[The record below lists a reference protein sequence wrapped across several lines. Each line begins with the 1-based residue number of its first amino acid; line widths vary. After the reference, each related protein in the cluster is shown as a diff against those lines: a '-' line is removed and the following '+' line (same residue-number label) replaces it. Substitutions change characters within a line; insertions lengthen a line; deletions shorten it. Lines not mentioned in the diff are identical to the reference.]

1 MTPAAILATL
11 ALLTGTRYGEVVPDS
26 LQVAAGLMM
35 LLFPAVLAYVVIVHK
50 AMGVGMAIR
59 QGLQYALARR
69 VVVFIQMTMGIVVLF
84 GLLARARRM
93 VLAFACTSTVLLIL
107 GWTLNPSL
115 DADPVGLINRGLA
128 LFVIWA
134 IAGMAYH
141 YLNAQ
146 HELEAA
152 LRHLAESDPLTQILN
167 RVGIMTELSR
177 RFAEFQRYGSVF
189 SVLMVDVDHFKQV
202 NDRLGHLAGDQVL
215 RRVAGIV
222 RSALR
227 EVDSVGRYGGEEFLV
242 VLPGTRLDSAV
253 NTAERIRVAIEQIPI
268 RVDREQVR
276 VTVSIGAMSAEPGGP
291 DTVDQLIG
299 GADRAMYEAK
309 HSGRNRV
316 IPPPKPPALRAA
328 PPLIA
333 PSPTAPGV
341 PDKGPAARVVL

>member
-1 MTPAAILATL
+1 MLRYLSFNTATICAVVLGIISSGVYFALDVHYTP
-11 ALLTGTRYGEVVPDS
+11 D
-26 LQVAAGLMM
+26 
-35 LLFPAVLAYVVIVHK
+35 VLV
-50 AMGVGMAIR
+50 GV
-59 QGLQYALARR
+59 LY
-69 VVVFIQMTMGIVVLF
+69 TTVVLF

-93 VLAFACTSTVLLIL
+93 VLAFASTSTVLIVL
-107 GWTLNPSL
+107 GWLLNPVVDSSS
-115 DADPVGLINRGLA
+115 AVGFINRGLA

-167 RVGIMTELSR
+167 RVGIMTELGR
-177 RFAEFQRYGSVF
+177 RFAEFQRYGSLF
-189 SVLMVDVDHFKQV
+189 SVLMIDVDHFKQI
-202 NDRLGHLAGDQVL
+202 NDRCGHLAGDQVL

-253 NTAERIRVAIEQIPI
+253 NTAERIRIALEQIPI
-268 RVDREQVR
+268 RVEREQVR
-276 VTVSIGAMSAEPGGP
+276 VTVSIGAATATLDGP
-291 DTVDQLIG
+291 KTADALID

-309 HSGRNRV
+309 HGGRNRV
-316 IPPPKPPALRAA
+316 IPPPPPKSPLARTASTSSATTTTPAA
-328 PPLIA
+328 SA
-333 PSPTAPGV
+333 CR
-341 PDKGPAARVVL
+341 PDEPAARARAAG